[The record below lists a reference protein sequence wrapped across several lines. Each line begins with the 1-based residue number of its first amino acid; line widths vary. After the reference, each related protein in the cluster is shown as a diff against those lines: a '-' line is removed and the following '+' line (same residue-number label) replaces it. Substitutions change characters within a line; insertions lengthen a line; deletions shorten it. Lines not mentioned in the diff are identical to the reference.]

1 MSEEYWVNSLSTLP
15 QPGEP
20 QYRLLLTVEEAAQAL
35 RVSRSKVYML
45 LMQKRLFGV
54 KVGAARRI
62 PVKALEE
69 YVEQLMV
76 LEKVG

>member
-1 MSEEYWVNSLSTLP
+1 MGMEFSAAGLSALP
-15 QPGEP
+15 EPGEP

-69 YVEQLMV
+69 YVDQLMV
-76 LEKVG
+76 LERIG